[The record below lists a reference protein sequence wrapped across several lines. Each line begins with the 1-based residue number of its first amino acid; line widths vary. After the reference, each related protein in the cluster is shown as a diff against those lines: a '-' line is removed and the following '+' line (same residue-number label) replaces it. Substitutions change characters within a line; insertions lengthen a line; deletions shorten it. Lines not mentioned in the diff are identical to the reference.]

1 MPGMGTYSTNG
12 VTTEPRVPEAEL
24 EKETTV
30 ISTTVTRLLTKTA
43 FWPPARRRRWVTM
56 AESMD
61 NLKASSVQAK
71 SKLGEIGQRVQDSW
85 PDATPFR

>member
-43 FWPPARRRRWVTM
+43 FIGHPAGR
-56 AESMD
+56 ED
-61 NLKASSVQAK
+61 
-71 SKLGEIGQRVQDSW
+71 G
-85 PDATPFR
+85 

>member
-1 MPGMGTYSTNG
+1 MTDVTVDEAPDGGLKSQAAAPRRTGPRGSAVPGMGTYSTNG

-43 FWPPARRRRWVTM
+43 FIGHLAG
-56 AESMD
+56 
-61 NLKASSVQAK
+61 
-71 SKLGEIGQRVQDSW
+71 GEDG
-85 PDATPFR
+85 